1 MHGIRSALI
10 VINTFKPEAES
21 LACRIADFLRAEHIE
36 PVFFQFSGS
45 SVENPFYGHDLAIT
59 LGGDGTVLFAAR
71 HCARLGIP
79 IFPVNLGEFGFIA
92 GIERHNWEQPLKAFL
107 NHELES
113 AHRMLLEARV
123 QRGGTEIFSSDL
135 LNDAVVSG
143 KGIAKIVNLSVQYD
157 GVSFGMYKADGIIVA
172 TPTGSTAYSA
182 ASGGPILGPNLS
194 ALVLTPVS
202 AFSLSNR
209 PIVLAARGI
218 LEITVLSM
226 RHHEAILT
234 IDGQEVVPLQ
244 EGDRI
249 MISESPHLASLI
261 GCDASVFYSA
271 LRSKLNWSGAPVPEC
286 GGDRA

>member
-10 VINTFKPEAES
+10 VINTFKKEAEF
-21 LACRIADFLRAEHIE
+21 LAIRIADFLRAEHIDS
-36 PVFFQFSGS
+36 VFFQFSGTS
-45 SVENPFYGHDLAIT
+45 SENPFCGHELAVT

-71 HCARLGIP
+71 HCSRLGIP

-92 GIERHNWEQPLKAFL
+92 GVEPDSWEHPLKAFL
-107 NHELES
+107 NHEIQS
-113 AHRMLLEARV
+113 THRMLLEAKVYRSGSV
-123 QRGGTEIFSSDL
+123 IFSSDL

-143 KGIAKIVNLSVQYD
+143 KGMAKIVNLSVQYD

-209 PIVLAARGI
+209 PIVLPARGI
-218 LEITVLSM
+218 LEITVLPM
-226 RHHEAILT
+226 RHHEAIFT
-234 IDGQEVVPLQ
+234 IDGQEEVPLL

-249 MISESPHLASLI
+249 LISESPHLASLV